1 MNDQK
6 INYSLHRTRFLD
18 WVKTAL
24 TGPGKDSPTNSGKY
38 TIHKTCPVDLFPT
51 GILFPISADSGIDP
65 STETEENDDYSLDIE
80 GEPEKSIHATKPRYV
95 APSSIGLSLFV
106 SSDAEL
112 YLEPWAVHYHQ
123 TSKSP
128 RKWERVPFQSY
139 DDSDPLNFISPTT
152 GSVSE
157 REIWEGRAKL
167 YTLWRPHCSGA
178 HKGYIVT
185 ISIANLQQQLN
196 SGKLREI
203 NDSQSEKALFEVEL
217 RCEIMQ
223 GSVFPYPRK
232 PLSLMDE
239 EEQELELQYTHQK
252 NYAIGHGVAVDWSED
267 SGSVTELRTQFMP
280 RLEVPTV
287 TPQISDID
295 NDVLS
300 LEWLATS
307 GENKELLLSRLHDF
321 VAAYKVWQQREQKKT
336 ANFSPDEKIVSERI
350 FDRITIASK
359 RMHGGITLLQSSPDV
374 LDAFTLANRA
384 MLMQMKRSE
393 DIDRTDRDQ
402 YRWRPFQLA
411 FLLLTLES
419 VADRDNEFRDT
430 VDLIWF
436 PTGGGKTEAYLGVI
450 AFQILYRRITNSS
463 SSGGTN
469 VIMRYTLRLLT
480 QQQFERASKL
490 ICALELLRKKHPY
503 LGSEPITA
511 GMWVGAS
518 TSPNQFTNS
527 HNGTGALEILN
538 KASGVVPPHKLV
550 ITKCPWCDEPIWRS
564 EQDHGYTATENRFS
578 IRCINKKCLFNN
590 TLPLNVVDEALYQK
604 PPTLLFATVDKFAT
618 FAWDE
623 RTSVFFGS
631 NSGDRNLP
639 PELIIQDELHLIS
652 GALGSI
658 VGLYEAGIDSVLINN
673 GAHPKYIASTA
684 TIRNAKQQI
693 KGLYGKEHAT
703 FPPPGLSAD
712 DSFFTRTIPVEE
724 KPGRV
729 YLGYLASQMQ
739 KSDAFSTLTAALL
752 IAPIVL
758 FAEDKRQREEL
769 MDCWWSLL
777 IYHGSLRGVGE
788 SQNALQFQIA
798 NRIQQYLER
807 EYGEESQSNNWI
819 DKIYRPM
826 IRSHALQDRLNQVT
840 SAQLTSK
847 KSVEE
852 NAATFSRLEKTERE
866 QGALDVALATN
877 MISVGLDVGRLALMI
892 INGQPLTTAEYIQ
905 SSSRV
910 GRSEVPGIIVANYY
924 RHQARSLSHYEDFR
938 SYHQS
943 FYRYVEPTSVTP
955 YTRQARKRALHAAL
969 VIVLRHSR
977 NLGLLT
983 NDSAINF
990 DRHNHSIQKAVETL
1004 SRRCRSAIS
1013 DVVLHEATLCN
1024 LNELIE
1030 EWEELV
1036 GRCNNER
1043 ERLVYRGDS
1052 SNKSGARLLYGNN
1065 DKIIGHWLTLN
1076 SMRNVEDNALSV
1088 SSGLFDPPN
1097 CRSTDL

>member
-1 MNDQK
+1 MPVNGQK
-6 INYSLHRTRFLD
+6 IDYSLHRAHLLD
-18 WVKTAL
+18 WIETAL
-24 TGPGKDSPTNSGKY
+24 TGPGKEALTESNKY
-38 TIHKTCPVDLFPT
+38 SVHQSHPVDLFPT
-51 GILFPISADSGIDP
+51 GILYPISADSGIDP
-65 STETEENDDYSLDIE
+65 STDAEESDDYSLESE
-80 GEPEKSIHATKPRYV
+80 GESEKSVSVAKPRYV
-95 APSSIGLSLFV
+95 APSSIGFSFFI

-112 YLEPWAVHYHQ
+112 YLDPWAVRYDQ
-123 TSKSP
+123 ASKKP
-128 RKWERVPFQSY
+128 LRWVRKPFQSH
-139 DDSDPLNFISPTT
+139 DDSDPLDFTPPTT

-157 REIWEGRAKL
+157 REIWGGRAKL
-167 YTLWRPHCSGA
+167 YTLWRPHCSDE
-178 HKGYIVT
+178 HEGYIVT
-185 ISIANLQQQLN
+185 ASIANLQQQLN
-196 SGKLREI
+196 SGELREI
-203 NDSQSEKALFEVEL
+203 KNSESEKALFEVEL
-217 RCEIMQ
+217 RCEILQ
-223 GSVFPYPRK
+223 GKVFPYPRK

-267 SGSVTELRTQFMP
+267 GNSVTELRTRFLP
-280 RLEVPTV
+280 RVEVPTV
-287 TPQISDID
+287 TPQISSID

-307 GENKELLLSRLHDF
+307 EGSEELLFDRLHEF
-321 VAAYKVWQQREQKKT
+321 VAAYEAWQQHEEKKL
-336 ANFSPDEKIVSERI
+336 ANFSPERILGRIKTASERMHSG
-350 FDRITIASK
+350 IA
-359 RMHGGITLLQSSPDV
+359 LLQSSQDV

-393 DIDRTDRDQ
+393 GVDRADRDQ

-419 VADRDNEFRDT
+419 VADRDNEFRDI

-463 SSGGTN
+463 AGGGTN

-480 QQQFERASKL
+480 QQQFERASRL
-490 ICALELLRKKHPY
+490 ICALELLRKKNSY
-503 LGSEPITA
+503 LGDEPITA
-511 GMWVGAS
+511 GMWVGSS
-518 TSPNQFTNS
+518 TSPNQFTNTR
-527 HNGTGALEILN
+527 NGSGALEVLR
-538 KASGVVPPHKLV
+538 KASGAIPPRKLV
-550 ITKCPWCDEPIWRS
+550 ITECPWCGESIWRS
-564 EQDHGYTATENRFS
+564 EHDHGYTATENHFS
-578 IRCINKKCLFNN
+578 IRCINQECQFNN
-590 TLPLNVVDEALYQK
+590 QLPLNVVDEALYQE
-604 PPTLLFATVDKFAT
+604 PPTLLFATVDKFSRL
-618 FAWDE
+618 AWDE

-631 NSGDRNLP
+631 NSGERNLP
-639 PELIIQDELHLIS
+639 PELVIQDELHLIS

-658 VGLYEAGIDSVLINN
+658 VGLYEAGIDTVLINN

-729 YLGYLASQMQ
+729 YLGYLASLMQ
-739 KSDAFSTLTAALL
+739 KPDAFSTLTAALL

-758 FAEDKRQREEL
+758 FAEDNNQREEL

-777 IYHGSLRGVGE
+777 VYHGSLRGVGE

-798 NRIQQYLER
+798 HRIQQHLER
-807 EYGEESQSNNWI
+807 EYGEGRKSDNWI
-819 DKIYRPM
+819 DKVYRSM
-826 IRSHALQDRLNQVT
+826 VRSRALQDRLSQVT

-852 NAATFSRLEKTERE
+852 NAATFSRLEKAEGEEGT
-866 QGALDVALATN
+866 LDVTLATN

-924 RHQARSLSHYEDFR
+924 RYQARSLSHYENFR
-938 SYHQS
+938 SYHES

-977 NLGLLT
+977 NLGLLK

-990 DRHNHSIQKAVETL
+990 DRHNHNIQKAIETL
-1004 SRRCRSAIS
+1004 SHRCRSAIS
-1013 DVVLHEATLCN
+1013 DVVLHESTSRN
-1024 LNELIE
+1024 LNELTE

-1036 GRCNNER
+1036 ERCKGER
-1043 ERLVYRGDS
+1043 ERLMYRGDS
-1052 SNKSGARLLYGNN
+1052 SNQSGARLLYGYDDN
-1065 DKIIGHWLTLN
+1065 IVGLWLTLN
-1076 SMRNVEDNALSV
+1076 SMRNVEDNALSLPG
-1088 SSGLFDPPN
+1088 GLFDPPD
-1097 CRSTDL
+1097 CRESV